1 MDNIKIAEYKR
12 NCLLGAVGAL
22 LMVVGDL
29 SLSMV
34 KADSSDEGLYIREA
48 YRKLCLDKEKIT
60 VQNAQMQ
67 LYKMLKNAKYVNKC
81 EKAFDIY

>member
-29 SLSMV
+29 SLSVV
-34 KADSSDEGLYIREA
+34 KVDSSDEGLYICEDYLSGTYPSWRIV
-48 YRKLCLDKEKIT
+48 LLFPP
-60 VQNAQMQ
+60 Q
-67 LYKMLKNAKYVNKC
+67 LFISL
-81 EKAFDIY
+81 